1 MEAIFSFVPL
11 IKYQPADS
19 NEYATYSGGQAAFHH
34 VIMPRMSIQN
44 DPNTEPEIE
53 PKAELEEELVE
64 ADPRKE
70 AETFTF
76 KRSHFYAVMTV
87 LAFAVG
93 MLLGYVVWGYQPTA
107 GQTQAAAPV
116 VAQAQATEPPQF
128 QRYDIP
134 TKGFPTLGP
143 ADAPITLV
151 EFSDYQCPFCRRWHQ
166 EVYEQL
172 LAAYPGKI
180 RIVYRNLPLTSIHP
194 DAMAAAE
201 AAMCAGEQ
209 DAYWPFHNKLFS
221 SESLNQQTFLQYA
234 QELSLNV
241 ETFKTCITD
250 EKYKDAITSDSDFA
264 INLGIRSTPT
274 FFING
279 LAVVGAQPLEVF
291 KQVIDKELA
300 GEIPK
305 Q

>member
-1 MEAIFSFVPL
+1 MGER
-11 IKYQPADS
+11 
-19 NEYATYSGGQAAFHH
+19 ETTRH

-53 PKAELEEELVE
+53 PEAAEPELDEETVE
-64 ADPRKE
+64 ADSRNE
-70 AETFTF
+70 ADTFTF

-93 MLLGYVVWGYQPTA
+93 MLLGYVVWGYQPNGTQA
-107 GQTQAAAPV
+107 QAAAPAAAQ
-116 VAQAQATEPPQF
+116 AQAQATEPPQF

-166 EVYEQL
+166 EVYEPL

-194 DAMAAAE
+194 DALGAAE

-234 QELSLNV
+234 QDLSLNV
-241 ETFKTCITD
+241 EQFKTCITT
-250 EKYKDAITSDSDFA
+250 EKYKDAITADSDFA
-264 INLGIRSTPT
+264 INLGVRSTPT

-300 GEIPK
+300 GEIP